1 MPAVPP
7 KPAASEAAA
16 EIALIVLLEMP
27 SVSGAASA
35 LVRSSTKVWPSG
47 ATSCQLWPS
56 TSAEIFSVSGTNQSL
71 VLP

>member
-16 EIALIVLLEMP
+16 ETALIVVLETP
-27 SVSGAASA
+27 IW
-35 LVRSSTKVWPSG
+35 LPFNSSTKVWPSG
-47 ATSCQLWPS
+47 ATSCQLWRS
-56 TSAEIFSVSGTNQSL
+56 TSVEIFKVSGTNQFV

>member
-16 EIALIVLLEMP
+16 EMALIVLLETP
-27 SVSGAASA
+27 IWPPLS
-35 LVRSSTKVWPSG
+35 SSTKVWPSG

-56 TSAEIFSVSGTNQSL
+56 TSVEIFSVSGTNQSV